1 MAQVKRLLRLLIG
14 GLLAAACTLVFAQV
28 AAPYPSKPV
37 RLVTGFPGGG
47 PTDLMA
53 RVLGEKLQAIWKQPI
68 IVEARPGASGALSME
83 QLKNAPPDGYF
94 LLMAPTNTMA
104 VNPHLFPKLAYDP
117 LKDFTLIARAANID
131 NVLTVNPSVP
141 AKSLQELA
149 ALARGKPGELT
160 FGSPANGSQAHLA
173 GEFLNQHFGIKMVHV
188 PYKGVGPAMNDLI
201 GGQISMMFVPVAN
214 ALPHIRSGKL
224 LPIAIPTRERN
235 ASIPDVAT
243 FAQQGIPGFEAVT
256 WFMLIAPAGLPAEV
270 TAKIRADTATV
281 LRDPDL
287 RERLRAF
294 GADPGAVGEDLA
306 AFLRADLARWGQVV
320 RAAGI
325 KAD

>member
-1 MAQVKRLLRLLIG
+1 MRRLFRLLIG
-14 GLLAAACTLVFAQV
+14 GLLAAASALAFSQG

-53 RVLGEKLQAIWKQPI
+53 RVFGEKLQAIWKQPI

-131 NVLTVNPSVP
+131 NVLAVNPSVP
-141 AKSLQELA
+141 AKNLQELA
-149 ALARGKPGELT
+149 ALARSKPGELT

-214 ALPHIRSGKL
+214 SLPHIKSGKL
-224 LPIAIPTRERN
+224 VPIAIPTRERN

-256 WFMLIAPAGLPAEV
+256 WFMLIAPAGLPGEV
-270 TAKIRADTATV
+270 TAKIRTDMATV

-294 GADPGAVGEDLA
+294 GAEAGVVGEDLP

>member
-1 MAQVKRLLRLLIG
+1 VKRLLRLLIG

>member
-1 MAQVKRLLRLLIG
+1 MKRLLRLLIG